1 MTLIYIDTNVYID
14 YFEDRRDKFRPL
26 GEFAY
31 QIFQRTLSCE
41 FSIVFSGLL
50 LKEILNH
57 TKEQQLSALLHE
69 LKEKNKILETKATFE
84 DKVKTRQ
91 IVKEKRTSFNDTLH
105 AVIAQRMDAEFLVTR
120 NIQDFLELQEM
131 VKILLPEYL

>member
-1 MTLIYIDTNVYID
+1 MTLIYIDTNVYLD
-14 YFEDRRDKFRPL
+14 YFEGRTDKFRPL

-41 FSIVFSGLL
+41 FTIVFSGLL
-50 LKEILNH
+50 FKEILNH
-57 TKEQQLSALLHE
+57 TKEQQLYAFLHE
-69 LKEKNKILETKATFE
+69 FKEKNKILETKATFE
-84 DKVKTRQ
+84 DKVKTQQ

-105 AVIAQRMDAEFLVTR
+105 AVIAQRMGAEFLVTR
-120 NIQDFLELQEM
+120 NIQDFLELQEI